1 MKTCHDLNKPGVMLI
16 WFFLLVYGLNSC
28 SIKQEKPIPSPN
40 GVTTSPLST
49 ELDISTTPVPD
60 HQLFTETSYP
70 APSERAAGNSQT
82 LMPTENTSQQSEKSY
97 LAAILSGVRIVDEPY
112 QIVFIDS
119 NDEILWIEDQYS
131 GLLTFDTSGC
141 YLLSGWYKD
150 RYAEISKHSL
160 KGEVLEIKSET
171 YDEKLKAPDGTYNF
185 LPSPSGD
192 HLAYMVSSG
201 EGGRGPADAEFLD
214 VGIIDFEDKLNSAPT
229 LLTSNGGGPYY
240 GPAWSS
246 SGSYLAYSDFDE
258 KGIAQIFVYGV
269 KEERQLQLSNFGEN
283 MHNWRIKSL
292 SWSQDEEKVAFSA
305 YGDKDG
311 QSITPQYGIIGVLSN
326 SQRVPGWVS
335 QQIDGVY
342 LFLHWM
348 ADKSI
353 LMAIRYSSGDE
364 ALIIF
369 DGKTG
374 KEIEILEPILH
385 EMSKPKREDILR
397 KFIIPIGLGYIY
409 ETEHGIF
416 RSSQD
421 QVLLLTREILLP
433 PQGPIDLSKCT
444 STTAP

>member
-1 MKTCHDLNKPGVMLI
+1 MLSAMKKLPYIVSPVVCIVIML
-16 WFFLLVYGLNSC
+16 FGC
-28 SIKQEKPIPSPN
+28 KEQSI
-40 GVTTSPLST
+40 TTAPA
-49 ELDISTTPVPD
+49 PD
-60 HQLFTETSYP
+60 HQLLTETSYP
-70 APSERAAGNSQT
+70 APSETAEGNSQT
-82 LMPTENTSQQSEKSY
+82 LMQTENTSQQSEKSY
-97 LAAILSGVRIVDEPY
+97 LAAILSGVRIVNEPD
-112 QIVFIDS
+112 QTIFIDS
-119 NDEILWIEDQYS
+119 NGEILWMIEDQYN
-131 GLLTFDTSGC
+131 GRLTFDTSGC

-171 YDEKLKAPDGTYNF
+171 YDEKLKAPDGTFNY

-214 VGIIDFEDKLNSAPT
+214 VGIIDFEGRLKSTPT

-246 SGSYLAYSDFDE
+246 TGSYLAYSDFDE
-258 KGIAQIFVYGV
+258 KSIAQIFVYGV
-269 KEERQLQLSNFGEN
+269 KEERQFQLSNFGEE
-283 MHNWRIKSL
+283 MYNWRISSL
-292 SWSQDEEKVAFSA
+292 SWSQDDEKVAFSA
-305 YGDKDG
+305 YGDRDG

-335 QQIDGVY
+335 QQTKGVY
-342 LFLHWM
+342 LDLYWK
-348 ADKSI
+348 ADESL
-353 LMAIRYSSGDE
+353 LMAMRYSSGEE

-369 DGKTG
+369 DGETG

-421 QVLLLTREILLP
+421 QVLLLTREILFP
-433 PQGPIDLSKCT
+433 PHGPIDLSKCT
-444 STTAP
+444 SITVP